1 MTAKVP
7 PPPAPTMPPAA
18 IATGILLM
26 VVAVGCFAATNM
38 CVKLIG
44 TDYHPV
50 EAVFF
55 RNLITAVLTV
65 PFILSFGGLR
75 ILKTKRAGIHAIRT
89 VTGVLSNACYF
100 YAYQHVALADGMAIA
115 MSVPIFATLFAIPL
129 LGERVGLHRWLAIVV
144 GFCGVLIALN
154 PQGDIQTGSLYAL
167 AGTLFWA
174 VALPYVRMLGATES
188 PYTVVF
194 HYMWASTLMT
204 ACVLPFVWVTPTTEV
219 MILYLATGL
228 AGTIGQ
234 ICMTYALKLAPA
246 SIISPFEYTKI
257 GWAILFDLTLWGA
270 SPSVTTLLGA
280 GIVMVTGLYILYR
293 ETRHRK

>member
-1 MTAKVP
+1 MTAKVSP
-7 PPPAPTMPPAA
+7 PPPAPTPPASVA
-18 IATGILLM
+18 VGILLM
-26 VVAVGCFAATNM
+26 VIAVGCFAATNM
-38 CVKLIG
+38 FVKLIG
-44 TDYHPV
+44 PTYHPV

-75 ILKTKRAGIHAIRT
+75 ILRTRRAGIHAIRT
-89 VTGVLSNACYF
+89 VTGVISNVCYF
-100 YAYQHVALADGMAIA
+100 YAYQRVALADGMAIA

-129 LGERVGLHRWLAIVV
+129 LGEKVGLHRWLAIIV
-144 GFCGVLIALN
+144 GFGGVMIALN

-194 HYMWASTLMT
+194 HYMWASTLMA
-204 ACVLPFVWVTPTTEV
+204 ACFLPFVWVTPTGHV
-219 MILYLATGL
+219 MMLYLATGL
-228 AGTIGQ
+228 VGTVGQ
-234 ICMTYALKLAPA
+234 ICMTYALKLAAA
-246 SIISPFEYTKI
+246 SIIAPFEYTKI
-257 GWAILFDLTLWGA
+257 GWAILFDLALWGA
-270 SPSVTTLLGA
+270 SPSFTTLLGA